1 MESEPAAP
9 TAVEGE
15 TCDVEVK
22 LKRDLG
28 LLEITMIGLGPTIGS
43 TIFLLVGFGIGIA
56 GPALILAFVL
66 NFIVTIFTAMAYA
79 ELGSAFSDTGGGYL
93 WVKDGMPQ
101 PFGFLAGWMS
111 WFGHAIVTSFYVLG
125 FGYGVM
131 WLLQAYNLFPELTS
145 MSIVVIPG
153 LTTISLVTVLAVVA
167 CVIFI
172 YINYRGTK
180 TTGKSSNYITTI
192 LIAIVIIYIIAGLAF
207 MFGKPNLSG
216 AYTPFMPPEG
226 FGNIVIAMGFTFI
239 VFEGYE
245 IIAQC
250 GEECKDPEKNIPRAH
265 WITIT
270 LAAVIFI
277 LVAVVTI
284 GVIGLYESANPA
296 EVVTLGENTV
306 ADVARISMPG
316 FGIQLIGVGI
326 IIGALAA
333 INSTLFSSSRVAF
346 AMGRDRALPVSFGKL
361 HKTKMTPHIAIFV
374 SGAII
379 ISMTVFL
386 PIAKIAAA
394 ADIMFLLLMVFVNIA
409 VVTLRYKRPNVRRK
423 YLMPLFPLIP
433 ALGLITKG
441 VMAVSLYAY
450 EPEAWFMALAWVVA
464 GLALFYFTGGKTI
477 METVEPEDVCRKGI
491 IDTLAEKP
499 EDKRYHVL
507 VSVVDDEQKAL
518 VEFSA
523 LVARVE
529 DADLNI
535 VSVVELP
542 SGTPLNSLGYKGTV
556 PYIKLVEKMKKV
568 GDRELIKSRGT
579 VLISH
584 KASEAIRDTIN
595 EDKVNLLVMGWRGT
609 VRDNW
614 ILGSTIDRLV
624 HTANCDVVVMKTT
637 GLKKEV
643 KKILLISSPEWHATH
658 AIGYAILIAKRDD
671 AEIEIFSASTTDRH
685 MAVQEEYA
693 KRLSE
698 ICKIHSIPHEVKVIK
713 TDSIEGAIIAE
724 SQEYD
729 LVVMGASQESE
740 RRAFD
745 FGRVQDH
752 LAKRLDKPTLMVK
765 KVREK

>member
-1 MESEPAAP
+1 METEPPAPVTGVESSE
-9 TAVEGE
+9 
-15 TCDVEVK
+15 VEVK

-125 FGYGVM
+125 FGYGVK
-131 WLLQAYNLFPELTS
+131 WLLQAYNLFPNLTN
-145 MSIVVIPG
+145 MNIVVIPG
-153 LTTISLVTVLAVVA
+153 LTNISLVTVLAVIA
-167 CVIFI
+167 CVVFI

-180 TTGKSSNYITTI
+180 TTGNSSNYITTI
-192 LIAIVIIYIIAGLAF
+192 LIAIVIIYIIAGF
-207 MFGKPNLSG
+207 SYMYGKPNLSDS
-216 AYTPFMPPEG
+216 YTPFVEDG
-226 FGNIVIAMGFTFI
+226 DFGKIVIAMGFTFI

-250 GEECKDPEKNIPRAH
+250 GEECKEPEKNIPRAH

-284 GVIGLYESANPA
+284 GVIGIYQSANPT
-296 EVVTLGENTV
+296 EVVGLGENTV
-306 ADVARISMPG
+306 ADVAQISMSG
-316 FGIQLIGVGI
+316 FGLQLIGVGI

-346 AMGRDRALPVSFGKL
+346 AMGRDRALPASFGKL
-361 HKTKMTPHIAIFV
+361 HKTKMTPHVAIFV

-394 ADIMFLLLMVFVNIA
+394 ADIMFLILMVFVNITA
-409 VVTLRYKRPNVRRK
+409 VTLRYKRPNVRRK

-441 VMAVSLYAY
+441 IMAVSLYAY
-450 EPEAWFMALAWVVA
+450 EPEAWFIALAWVVA
-464 GLALFYFTGGKTI
+464 GLALYYFTGGKKVI
-477 METVEPEDVCRKGI
+477 ETVEPEDVYRKGI
-491 IDTLAEKP
+491 IDKLSEKP
-499 EDKRYHVL
+499 ADKRYHVL
-507 VSVVDDEQKAL
+507 ASVVDEGQKPI
-518 VEFSA
+518 VEFAA

-535 VSVVELP
+535 VSVIELP
-542 SGTPLNSLGYKGTV
+542 SGTPLNSLGYKETV
-556 PYIKLVEKMKKV
+556 PSIKLLEKLKKV
-568 GDRELIKSRGT
+568 GDRELVKTRGT

-584 KASEAIRDTIN
+584 RASEAIRDTVV

-609 VRDNW
+609 VRENW

-624 HTANCDVVVMKTT
+624 HMVNCDVVVIRTA

-643 KKILLISSPEWHATH
+643 KKILVISSPEWHASH
-658 AIGYAILIAKRDD
+658 ALGYAILLAKRDN
-671 AEIEIFSASTTDRH
+671 ASISIFSTSTTDAHLER
-685 MAVQEEYA
+685 QKPYA
-693 KRLSE
+693 KRLAD
-698 ICKIHSIPHEVKVIK
+698 ICATHGIQHDVKVVRTESIERAIK
-713 TDSIEGAIIAE
+713 TE
-724 SQEYD
+724 SAEYD
-729 LVVMGASQESE
+729 IVVMGASQEAE
-740 RRAFD
+740 QTAFD
-745 FGRVQDH
+745 FGRLQDH
-752 LAKRLDKPTLMVK
+752 LAKNLDKPLLMVK
-765 KVREK
+765 KVRNN

>member
-1 MESEPAAP
+1 MENESAEPALG
-9 TAVEGE
+9 GE
-15 TCDVEVK
+15 ACDVEVK

-43 TIFLLVGFGIGIA
+43 TIFLLVGFGIDIA
-56 GPALILAFVL
+56 GPALILAFLL

-79 ELGSAFSDTGGGYL
+79 ELASAFSDTGGGYL

-125 FGYGVM
+125 FGYGVI
-131 WLLQAYNLFPELTS
+131 WLMQAYG
-145 MSIVVIPG
+145 IVIPG
-153 LTTISLVTVLAVVA
+153 LTNGALVKILAVIA
-167 CVIFI
+167 CIVFI

-192 LIAIVIIYIIAGLAF
+192 LIIIVIIYIVAGLSY
-207 MFGKPNLSG
+207 MFGKPNISDS
-216 AYTPFMPPEG
+216 YTPFMPPEG
-226 FGNIVIAMGFTFI
+226 FGQIVIAMGFTFI

-250 GEECKDPEKNIPRAH
+250 GEECKEPEKNIPRAS
-265 WITIT
+265 WIAIT
-270 LAAVIFI
+270 VAAVIFV

-284 GVIGLYESANPA
+284 GVIGVFQPA
-296 EVVTLGENTV
+296 TPADAVTLGENTV
-306 ADVARISMPG
+306 AEVARISMPG
-316 FGIQLIGVGI
+316 FGLQLIGVGI

-346 AMGRDRALPVSFGKL
+346 AMGRDRALPASFGKL
-361 HKTKMTPHIAIFV
+361 HKTKMTPHVAIFV

-379 ISMTVFL
+379 ICMTIFL

-394 ADIMFLLLMVFVNIA
+394 ADIMFLMLMVFVNIA

-450 EPEAWFMALAWVVA
+450 EPEAWFMALAWIVA
-464 GLALFYFTGGKTI
+464 GLALFYFTGGKKMI
-477 METVEPEDVCRKGI
+477 ETVEPEDVCRKGI
-491 IDTLAEKP
+491 IDTLIEKP

-507 VSVVDDEQKAL
+507 VSVIDEEQKAI

-523 LVARVE
+523 LIARVE

-535 VSVVELP
+535 VSVIELP
-542 SGTPLNSLGYKGTV
+542 SGTPLNSLAYKDTV
-556 PYIKLVEKMKKV
+556 PHIKLVEKMKKV
-568 GDRELIKSRGT
+568 GDRELIKSRGA

-624 HTANCDVVVMKTT
+624 HTANCDVIVMKTCDI
-637 GLKKEV
+637 KKEV
-643 KKILLISSPEWHATH
+643 KKILVISSPEWHASH
-658 AIGYAILIAKRDD
+658 AIGYAVLMAKRDN
-671 AEIEIFSASTTDRH
+671 AHITIFSASTTDQH
-685 MAVQEEYA
+685 MKTQAEYA
-693 KRLSE
+693 QRLSE
-698 ICKIHSIPHEVKVIK
+698 ICKIHSIPHDVKVIK
-713 TDSIEGAIIAE
+713 AESIEHAIIAE
-724 SQEYD
+724 SKDFD

-740 RRAFD
+740 RKAFD

-752 LAKRLDKPTLMVK
+752 LAKKLDKPTLMVK